1 MKGTI
6 WLCILNTFVKW
17 GLYVDLV
24 VCQIGVKYSEIY
36 CFMSCNRKKGVN
48 SIDCK
53 KSTSFVCVYVFLPVK
68 FSSVRQPRYVTHFIL
83 WIAILGIVI
92 EGSSLWGEWD
102 Q

>member
-1 MKGTI
+1 MGVFPVISFKYERNDLVVHI
-6 WLCILNTFVKW
+6 EYIREM

-53 KSTSFVCVYVFLPVK
+53 KSTS
-68 FSSVRQPRYVTHFIL
+68 
-83 WIAILGIVI
+83 
-92 EGSSLWGEWD
+92 
-102 Q
+102 